1 MKVCPKCN
9 SSYSDETLNFCLTDG
24 VPLVAEEILDE
35 YLSKQSSS
43 KSWHTA
49 ETLVDPRL
57 SSFGGRPTSV
67 NPSSPTF
74 ELGNTT
80 ARNLMPSQS
89 HKALYTILGILL
101 AVIVIGG
108 GFWWFS
114 KPSGQNNKSVLS
126 EETASIPKHAVVP
139 ISPEQDAQVKKELT
153 SFMMNWARTNSEKN
167 SDAHLAHYANTLE
180 VYYGESGKDKNHVLA
195 DRLRAYQRYDTIQI
209 QVDNLKITPEST
221 ESATIV
227 FDKSWTMKNDKKTS
241 TGSVQQEIHVTK
253 TNGKWLIDGE
263 KDLKVY
269 FLNNRENQTQ
279 ENPNPAN
286 TESKNPANP
295 STDSDKTADEK
306 SVNAD
311 NKNKE

>member
-35 YLSKQSSS
+35 YLSKHNS

-49 ETLVDPRL
+49 DTLVDQRFSL
-57 SSFGGRPTSV
+57 ADARPTAVST
-67 NPSSPTF
+67 SAPTF

-80 ARNLMPSQS
+80 ARNMMPPKSN
-89 HKALYTILGILL
+89 KTLYTILGVALIAL
-101 AVIVIGG
+101 IGSG

-114 KPSGQNNKSVLS
+114 KSSNQANKSVLS
-126 EETASIPKHAVVP
+126 EETSSIPKHAIIP

-153 SFMMNWARTNSEKN
+153 NFMLNWARTNSEKN
-167 SDAHLAHYANTLE
+167 SDTHLAHYANTLE

-195 DRLRAYQRYDTIQI
+195 DRLRAYQRYDSIQM

-221 ESATIV
+221 ESASII
-227 FDKSWTMKNDKKTS
+227 FDKSWTMRNEKKTS
-241 TGSVQQEIHVTK
+241 TGSVQQEVHVTK
-253 TNGKWLIDGE
+253 TNGKWLIDAE

-269 FLNNRENQTQ
+269 FLNNRENQSADSSNQSSNSSNT
-279 ENPNPAN
+279 PN
-286 TESKNPANP
+286 
-295 STDSDKTADEK
+295 
-306 SVNAD
+306 
-311 NKNKE
+311 